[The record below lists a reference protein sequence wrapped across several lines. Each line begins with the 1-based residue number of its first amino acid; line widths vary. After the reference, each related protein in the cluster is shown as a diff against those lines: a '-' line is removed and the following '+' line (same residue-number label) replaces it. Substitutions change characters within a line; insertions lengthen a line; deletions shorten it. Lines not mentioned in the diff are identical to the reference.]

1 MLKWTV
7 SLPEKLDA
15 AGGVYDGVTGLLAG
29 LETGFEIDDPF
40 RLVGVLAVGG
50 AAAPKGC

>member
-1 MLKWTV
+1 MLKWIL

-29 LETGFEIDDPF
+29 LETGFETDLF
-40 RLVGVLAVGG
+40 RLVGVVAAGG